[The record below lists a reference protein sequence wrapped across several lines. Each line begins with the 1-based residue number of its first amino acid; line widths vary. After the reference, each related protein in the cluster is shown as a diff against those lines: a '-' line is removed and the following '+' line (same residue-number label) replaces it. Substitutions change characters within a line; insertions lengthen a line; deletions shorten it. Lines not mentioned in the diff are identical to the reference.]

1 VRRIRHLLGAGL
13 LWLACVPPAELCA
26 ERLPIK
32 AYSTAD
38 GLAHNGVN
46 RIVRDSRGFLWFAT
60 NDGLS
65 RFDGYAFTN
74 YSVEQGL
81 PHRRV
86 SDLLET
92 KSGEL
97 WVASFGGLVRF
108 RPDGVAAERVI
119 DANDPG
125 AARSM
130 FTTIVPATEDLR
142 ARTLIKLLESG
153 DGTIWCGT
161 RNGLFRLDRASGRF
175 SLTHVDLGL
184 PTTPQ
189 HPEQR
194 YVNDLVEDEHGSLW
208 AATPS
213 GLYRRWRDGTTARYS
228 APGLLRY
235 DHLHDLLKDHQGRI
249 WVASRYDGFFRIGAD
264 ASRAAPVVVEHHTH
278 RGRGGSWVYQLL
290 EASDRRFWVASNLG
304 LLELLPRAADAERFR
319 LFDRGHGLS
328 HQEVTTLAEDAGGN
342 LWIGTWSSGAMRL
355 ARNGFV
361 TYGRGEGLAAVAE
374 VFDDAVGDVHVKA
387 SVFSAGRP
395 GGLKAAAGEHQVG
408 RFGSFNGRGFDWFE
422 PGAPFT
428 WGYVGEGSVMRTRRG
443 EWWLAV
449 GTGLFRY
456 GPLPAFGAIR
466 TARPIGHFQTHQ
478 GLPLQIYRLFEDS
491 REDVWF
497 SVISHVNG
505 LYVWSRTTGT
515 LRDMAAVEGFP
526 PVRDELPRA
535 LGEDR
540 AGNVWVGLNTGVA
553 RFRNGRFT
561 FFTPADGL
569 PAGSIMDIH
578 ADAAGRIWLGS
589 SRGGLVRIDQPA
601 ADRPEF
607 AVYTTANGLSGN
619 SIEVITEDAFGRI
632 YAATGRGVDQLDP
645 ATSRVKHFTTEDGLA
660 AGQTFSAFRD
670 RTGALWFGTQNGLS
684 RFAPTPPE
692 PSAPPPILI
701 TGLTVA
707 GEPHPVSA
715 IGNVEIAL
723 PDLRRD
729 RNQLQIDFASLRF
742 VSGDRLRYQY
752 RLEGADTDW
761 SRPSARQSVSYASLA
776 PGRYRF
782 HVRALNADG
791 VPSSRAAVVAFSVL
805 PPFWRQPWFAVLA
818 VAGLAALGYALHRY
832 RVRQL
837 LEIAAVRTR
846 IATDLHDDIGANLTR
861 IAILSEVTRQRGA
874 DRNGNVDESLSSI
887 AHLARESSGAMSDIV
902 WAISPERDTL
912 TDVVRKMRSHAE
924 EVFEMRDISL
934 ALDLPDAAQ
943 PVKVGVDVRRDLYL
957 VFKEAVNNVARHSG
971 CTRVSIALRV
981 DDSVL
986 TLQVADDG
994 LGFDPGA
1001 ETDGNGLASMRRRAA
1016 RLGGVLEVA
1025 ARAGGGTTIGLA
1037 VPLGAAH
1044 SMRPTSTGR

>member
-1 VRRIRHLLGAGL
+1 VAQTRHVLGFGV
-13 LWLACVPPAELCA
+13 LWLALALPVASHA

-38 GLAHNGVN
+38 GLAHNAVN

-92 KSGEL
+92 RNGEL
-97 WVASFGGLVRF
+97 WVATFGGLVRF
-108 RPDGVAAERVI
+108 RPDGIAAERIV

-142 ARTLIKLLESG
+142 AHALIKLLESA
-153 DGTIWCGT
+153 DGTVWCGT
-161 RNGLFRLDRASGRF
+161 RNGLFRLDRPDGRF

-184 PTTPQ
+184 PTPQ

-194 YVNDLVEDEHGSLW
+194 YVNDMVEDEHGSLW
-208 AATPS
+208 AASPS

-228 APGLLRY
+228 ALFKY
-235 DHLHDLLKDHQGRI
+235 DYLHDLMKDHQGRI
-249 WVASRYDGFFRIGAD
+249 WVASRYDGFFRIGLD
-264 ASRAAPVVVEHHTH
+264 ASRAAPIVLEHLSH
-278 RGRGGSWVYQLL
+278 RRGGSWVYQLL

-304 LLELLPRAADAERFR
+304 LLELLPPAADDERFR
-319 LFDRGHGLS
+319 LFDRAHGLS
-328 HQEVTTLAEDAGGN
+328 HQEVTTLAEDAAGN

-361 TYGRGEGLAAVAE
+361 TYGRTEGLAAVAE
-374 VFDDAVGDVHVKA
+374 VFDDAIGDVHVKA
-387 SVFSAGRP
+387 SVFTAGRP
-395 GGLKAAAGEHQVG
+395 GGLEATADEHLVG
-408 RFGSFNGRGFDWFE
+408 RFGTLTKRGFDWFE
-422 PGAPFT
+422 PRAPFS
-428 WGYVGEGSVMRTRRG
+428 WGFVGEGSVMRTRGG

-456 GPLPAFGAIR
+456 DRLQAFGAIR

-505 LYVWSRTTGT
+505 LYVWSRTTNT
-515 LRDMAAVEGFP
+515 LRDMAAVEGLP

-540 AGNVWVGLNTGVA
+540 TGNVWVGLNTGVA
-553 RFRNGRFT
+553 RYRNGRFT

-589 SRGGLVRIDQPA
+589 SRGGLVRIDEPA
-601 ADRPEF
+601 ADRPGF

-645 ATSRVKHFTTEDGLA
+645 ATSRVKHFTTEDGLVG
-660 AGQTFSAFRD
+660 GQTFSAFRD

-684 RFAPTPPE
+684 RFVPAPPE

-723 PDLRRD
+723 SDLRHD
-729 RNQLQIDFASLRF
+729 GNQLQIDFASLRF

-752 RLEGADTDW
+752 RLEGADADW
-761 SRPSARQSVSYASLA
+761 SRPSARQSVSYA
-776 PGRYRF
+776 R
-782 HVRALNADG
+782 
-791 VPSSRAAVVAFSVL
+791 
-805 PPFWRQPWFAVLA
+805 
-818 VAGLAALGYALHRY
+818 LAA
-832 RVRQL
+832 
-837 LEIAAVRTR
+837 IA
-846 IATDLHDDIGANLTR
+846 
-861 IAILSEVTRQRGA
+861 
-874 DRNGNVDESLSSI
+874 
-887 AHLARESSGAMSDIV
+887 
-902 WAISPERDTL
+902 
-912 TDVVRKMRSHAE
+912 
-924 EVFEMRDISL
+924 F
-934 ALDLPDAAQ
+934 
-943 PVKVGVDVRRDLYL
+943 
-957 VFKEAVNNVARHSG
+957 
-971 CTRVSIALRV
+971 
-981 DDSVL
+981 
-986 TLQVADDG
+986 
-994 LGFDPGA
+994 
-1001 ETDGNGLASMRRRAA
+1001 
-1016 RLGGVLEVA
+1016 
-1025 ARAGGGTTIGLA
+1025 
-1037 VPLGAAH
+1037 
-1044 SMRPTSTGR
+1044 TSAP